1 MIWVKFFDIES
12 FNLWHEDVKTTLGL
26 PKPSL
31 NEAGEIVADA
41 IVTDS
46 YVLPIIVAD
55 NDIRAF
61 IDELYADGLDT
72 SSNPIV
78 SKYEAAPE

>member
-1 MIWVKFFDIES
+1 MIWVKFSDIES
-12 FNLWHEDVKTTLGL
+12 FNLWHEDVKATLGL

-31 NEAGEIVADA
+31 NEAGEIVEDA

-46 YVLPIIVAD
+46 YVVPIIVAD
-55 NDIRAF
+55 GDIRAF
-61 IDELYADGLDT
+61 IDELYADGLAT

-78 SKYEAAPE
+78 SNYEAAPK